1 MLTQVIMLTNPIRGK
16 QILLN
21 LLRNPGTQIEAYFE
35 KQPQAREE
43 KICNYSGIG
52 ITPDF
57 SLVTRQ
63 KTPPLLQSALADWR
77 RGDRVG
83 VMFLFHQT
91 KVWCCPNRQEDL

>member
-63 KTPPLLQSALADWR
+63 GKNPLPFLLRSGFVDWGR
-77 RGDRVG
+77 KEQRGRAVSFSPD
-83 VMFLFHQT
+83 
-91 KVWCCPNRQEDL
+91 